1 MWEYVKNLDIG
12 IFSVDNEM
20 DIDETCEFF
29 ADSKMIAGNVA
40 PVYTICNGTQENIED
55 EVKRCILAG
64 KKCKKDLCS
73 LRDATSPSQQ
83 QMKR

>member
-1 MWEYVKNLDIG
+1 MWEHVKNLDIG

-55 EVKRCILAG
+55 EVKRCIL
-64 KKCKKDLCS
+64 S
-73 LRDATSPSQQ
+73 H
-83 QMKR
+83 KRNRSRSGRGHCQRKADQWAI

>member
-1 MWEYVKNLDIG
+1 
-12 IFSVDNEM
+12 M

-64 KKCKKDLCS
+64 KNVKRALCS
-73 LRDATSPSQQ
+73 LRDVTFLLQQ